1 VKMVFR
7 LSGSW
12 CCVVVVG
19 VAFVI
24 CKDAWN
30 GFIGMINSRILT
42 SVIDNLA
49 FLFEELIVT

>member
-1 VKMVFR
+1 MVFR